1 MTSIYFDISS
11 KLSPEEFVQ
20 YCSEQVNIKSTDF
33 VVIDNFI
40 DYCSENEIESDKIY
54 IEHRVTSG
62 QFDAWY
68 EAYLQ
73 IDKFNDIENR
83 VDFLKGLSSKY
94 NLEVLTSDED
104 FNPYSFILIKPDK
117 SCCTIDVD
125 YDSYNDKEEMNFG
138 QYWNA
143 NFGTIALENK
153 IDVNDL
159 KKRLSDL
166 FGEYYDELRLEY
178 YNQDFYLKSLKEGA
192 FLKKL
197 FKINYPHHFIVK
209 PVGKQNWYSVKQKV
223 DIFTEGIKKLAKN
236 SDFEICLFP
245 ADYSKVENIPGGS
258 DTEEYCIQYFNGFE
272 KRTIY
277 KKRRKSW

>member
-11 KLSPEEFVQ
+11 NLRPEDFVQ
-20 YCSEQVNIKSTDF
+20 YCSEQANIKSTDF
-33 VVIDNFI
+33 VVVDNFI

-68 EAYLQ
+68 EAYLKD
-73 IDKFNDIENR
+73 DKFNDIENR
-83 VDFLKGLSSKY
+83 IDFLKGLSSKY
-94 NLEVLTSDED
+94 NLEILTSDED
-104 FNPYSFILIKPDK
+104 FNPYSFILINPDK
-117 SCCTIDVD
+117 PCCTIDVD
-125 YDSYNDKEEMNFG
+125 YDSYDEKEEMNFG

-143 NFGTIALENK
+143 NFGTIALEKK
-153 IDVNDL
+153 IDDL
-159 KKRLSDL
+159 EKRLSNI
-166 FGEYYDELRLEY
+166 FSEYYDELSLEY
-178 YNQDFYLKSLKEGA
+178 YNQDFYLKSLKEGT
-192 FLKKL
+192 FLRKLLKK
-197 FKINYPHHFIVK
+197 NYPHHFIVK
-209 PVGKQNWYSVKQKV
+209 PIGKQNWYSVKQKV
-223 DIFTEGIKKLAKN
+223 EIFTEGIKKLAKN

-258 DTEEYCIQYFNGFE
+258 DSEEYCLQYFNGFE